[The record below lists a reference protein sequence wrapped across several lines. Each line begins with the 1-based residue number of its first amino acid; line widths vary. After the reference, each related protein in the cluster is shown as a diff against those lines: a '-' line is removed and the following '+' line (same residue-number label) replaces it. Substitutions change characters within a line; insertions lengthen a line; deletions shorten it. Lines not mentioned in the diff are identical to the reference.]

1 MPGVNVRSAKSTASG
16 SCAIEPSL
24 MTFSIVNSDSG
35 VTRVAM
41 NGCLDVGVIG
51 LFRREL
57 SNLLRLHPALVEVD
71 VSGLRL
77 NDSPGLER
85 LLSFFKD
92 LSEQGAQIVL
102 HGLRRHPR
110 GRFDVVEVRSAPPS
124 RSAN

>member
-1 MPGVNVRSAKSTASG
+1 
-16 SCAIEPSL
+16 

-41 NGCLDVGVIG
+41 NGCLDVGVID

-77 NDSPGLER
+77 NDSPGVER

-92 LSEQGAQIVL
+92 LSEQGARIVL
-102 HGLRRHPR
+102 HGLRHHPK
-110 GRFDVVEVRSAPPS
+110 GRLNVVEVRAAPPS
-124 RSAN
+124 GSAN